1 MKKLA
6 VLIDADNT
14 SHKSIHLVLQEIA
27 KYGVANIK
35 RVYGDWS
42 SEINENGT
50 LSNRLHVWKDVS
62 LFHAITPIQQFA
74 YTKGKDATDMMLIIN
89 AMDLLHGNQLDGFC
103 IVSSDSDFTP
113 LASRIRESGLVVYG
127 FGRQQTPSAFI
138 NACDKFIYI
147 ENLDE
152 NNNSVLDE
160 DNGLLQAEEKNFS
173 EDKLDDQ
180 SNIDKSVGL
189 NKSTVRKNL
198 EHNDDNC
205 IAQTD
210 SDHKKIASPNQLID
224 MDEQTLQLIY
234 KAIQDIADDD
244 GWANLSILGNYL
256 VAIKPDF
263 DTRTYGRAKLS
274 GLLQALNL
282 FVIKQE
288 NSQKYVKKRKSFAKF
303 LKTIDDLL
311 KTHYGVGQWAQ
322 IIALKEKARINPN
335 DFGFNNIEAMFD
347 SINSKYFEL
356 SDDKTKIRLLS
367 KEQQ

>member
-1 MKKLA
+1 MSEYKKLA

-50 LSNRLHVWKDVS
+50 LCNRLHVWKDVS
-62 LFHAITPIQQFA
+62 LSHAITPIQQFA

-147 ENLDE
+147 ENLTDKNLDSDE
-152 NNNSVLDE
+152 LNPIVES
-160 DNGLLQAEEKNFS
+160 
-173 EDKLDDQ
+173 KLDKIQ
-180 SNIDKSVGL
+180 
-189 NKSTVRKNL
+189 NKS
-198 EHNDDNC
+198 NDDLN
-205 IAQTD
+205 AE
-210 SDHKKIASPNQLID
+210 KKQLNSENTQIQIESTIQKPIVIPNQLVD

-244 GWANLSILGNYL
+244 GWANLSILGKHL

-274 GLLQALNL
+274 GLLQALDL
-282 FVIKQE
+282 FEIKQE

-311 KTHYGVGQWAQ
+311 KTHYGIGQWAQ
-322 IIALKEKARINPN
+322 IITL
-335 DFGFNNIEAMFD
+335 
-347 SINSKYFEL
+347 EL
-356 SDDKTKIRLLS
+356 SNQVQRFFEVNFIRCFPTQTFTRS
-367 KEQQ
+367 